1 MTDESRDTDRQH
13 PEPDSAFSDL
23 LGPEPDWAPCAV
35 CGVDTSALQPL
46 CWRCH
51 RAEEVQKDRTER
63 DVLCGIPKAFAWA
76 VRGTETL
83 RQRVKSPRTLD
94 ELEARVLGAHRVYL
108 QGAAGSGKTSLA
120 VACMREFLPRAL
132 FVRAERLARAPIEH
146 RAGDG
151 EAPLVAR
158 SKAAPLLVLDDL
170 GTDASVST
178 SAIAEVVFAR
188 HDADLPTWI
197 TSGLGRAQI
206 IGKYGT
212 GFARRV
218 LGDGVMALRLGRPN
232 DPEVP

>member
-1 MTDESRDTDRQH
+1 MTDQPHETDRRH
-13 PEPDSAFSDL
+13 PEIDSAFSDL
-23 LGPEPDWAPCAV
+23 LGPEPDWVPCSL
-35 CGVDTSALQPL
+35 CGRETSSLHPM
-46 CWRCH
+46 CWQCS
-51 RAEEVQKDRTER
+51 RAKDAEQDRAAADAT
-63 DVLCGIPKAFAWA
+63 CGIPKAFAWA
-76 VRGTETL
+76 IRGTETL

-132 FVRAERLARAPIEH
+132 FVRAERLAKAPIEH

-151 EAPLVAR
+151 ESPLVAR
-158 SKAAPLLVLDDL
+158 AKTAPLLLLDDL

-178 SAIAEVVFAR
+178 SAIADVVFAR

-197 TSGLGRAQI
+197 TSGLGRSQI

-218 LGDGVMALRLGRPN
+218 LGDGVMALRLGRP
-232 DPEVP
+232 DDKETP